1 MKTHYQSLGIGRDA
15 SAAQIRDAYQQELEA
30 LALAQ
35 QFATNNELK
44 IRRMVLQQAYR
55 TLSSPL
61 RRQQYDAGLTGGRS
75 ASKRIAHR
83 AQLRTAVLS
92 ILIVGILALAAYV
105 IRQREVERASAL
117 PQRVQQPQQLAVP
130 AAGSAYRASSQAW
143 RKSEGRRMKLVEEM
157 RANNGSRSLRL
168 AWPRRPGIRQAG
180 AGSMRMAIPPG
191 KSCAVSRS
199 GIDFSPA

>member
-15 SAAQIRDAYQQELEA
+15 NAAQIRDAYQQELEA
-30 LALAQ
+30 LASAQ
-35 QFATNNELK
+35 QFATYNELK
-44 IRRMVLQQAYR
+44 IRRMVLQQAYQ

-75 ASKRIAHR
+75 ATKRIAHR

-92 ILIVGILALAAYV
+92 ILIVGILALAAYA
-105 IRQREVERASAL
+105 IRQHEVERASAL
-117 PQRVQQPQQLAVP
+117 PQRVQQPEQLAVP

-157 RANNGSRSLRL
+157 RAQQRQQEPMPGL
-168 AWPRRPGIRQAG
+168 ATQPRDQIGG
-180 AGSMRMAIPPG
+180 
-191 KSCAVSRS
+191 S
-199 GIDFSPA
+199 GIDEDGNPSR